1 MVSTAPIGT
10 KYGLEVPA
18 YTHVLRCWPEVDKV
32 SPCESACPLHM
43 DIPNYIMAI
52 AQGRADKALSIIR
65 ETNPLPSVC
74 GRVCHHP
81 CEQDCNRKVVDS
93 AIAVEYLKRYAADSG
108 DNERPQPAARTKTE
122 KVAIVGSGPAGL
134 TAAHDLVKKGYQ
146 TVVFEAAPVAGGMLA
161 MGIPDFILSPGAVS
175 KDVEYLKALGVKIHT
190 NVRVGK
196 DITLADLKEQGYK
209 AILLATGSWK
219 SIELK
224 LPGANLKGVT
234 TALVFLK
241 QAKLGEKPVVKGK
254 VVVIGGGA
262 VAMDCG
268 RTAARLGASEV
279 HVACLE
285 AREVMPAFAWEIKA
299 AEGEGVKVHPSLAPQ
314 EFVAKN
320 GTKVSSVR
328 FKRVAST
335 KLDSEGRISWTL
347 IEGPGSDF
355 SLDADMVIVAVGQAT
370 DVTDLNGAK
379 LGLNKRG
386 CIVVNPTTMETNVK
400 GVFAAGDAAA
410 MGGTVSDAMAA
421 GRAAAEAIER
431 YLKGEPAVAGKGKM
445 ETVTIKPEQV
455 PPFFTRKDR
464 WEIPSLVG
472 KEALRTFQEAHLGY
486 TGWQAEEEAKR
497 CLNCRMCGNCIF
509 ERDQICYDTASRL
522 L

>member
-10 KYGLEVPA
+10 NYGLEVPA

-32 SPCESACPLHM
+32 SPCEAACPLRM

-52 AQGRADKALSIIR
+52 AQGRFNKALSIIR

-93 AIAVEYLKRYAADSG
+93 AIAVEYLKRYAADAG
-108 DNERPQPAARTKTE
+108 NDERPQPASRTKVE
-122 KVAIVGSGPAGL
+122 KVAIIGSGPAGL
-134 TAAHDLVKKGYQ
+134 TAAHDLVRKGYSA
-146 TVVFEAAPVAGGMLA
+146 VVFEAAPVAGGMLA
-161 MGIPDFILSPGAVS
+161 MGIPDFILSPDAVTS
-175 KDVEYLKALGVKIHT
+175 DVDYLKALGVKIHT

-209 AILLATGSWK
+209 AILIATGSWK
-219 SIELK
+219 SIELN
-224 LPGANLKGVT
+224 LPGAKLGGVT
-234 TALVFLK
+234 TALSFLK
-241 QAKLGEKPVVKGK
+241 SVKLGEKPTLKGR

-262 VAMDCG
+262 VAMDCA
-268 RTAARLGASEV
+268 RTALRLGASEV
-279 HVACLE
+279 HTACLE
-285 AREVMPAFAWEIKA
+285 AREVMPAFTWEIKA

-314 EFVAKN
+314 EYISKN
-320 GTKVSSVR
+320 GTKVSGVK

-335 KLDSEGRISWTL
+335 KLDSEGRIHWTL
-347 IEGPGSDF
+347 LEGPGSELT
-355 SLDADMVIVAVGQAT
+355 LDADMVIVAIGQAT
-370 DVTDLNGAK
+370 DVSDLNGAK

-386 CIVVNPTTMETNVK
+386 CVVVNPSTMETNVA
-400 GVFAAGDAAA
+400 GVFAAGDVAA
-410 MGGTVSDAMAA
+410 MGGTVSDAMAS

-431 YLKGEPAVAGKGKM
+431 YLKGEPVAAAKGKM
-445 ETVTIKPEQV
+445 GTVTIKPEQV
-455 PPFFTRKDR
+455 PPFFTRKER

-472 KEALRTFQEAHLGY
+472 KEATRTFQEAHLGY
-486 TGWQAEEEAKR
+486 TAWQAVEEAKR

-509 ERDQICYDTASRL
+509 ERDQICFDTASRL